1 MSFKFKVSVNVLC
14 VCKIDYTL
22 NITGIMLER
31 IQVFILFAVENDRS
45 AVEVV
50 AGLTSKSLHIG
61 TVQIKTGTNKSCS
74 LGSFPISDK
83 KLSKQ
88 STFFL

>member
-31 IQVFILFAVENDRS
+31 IQVLILLAVENDRS

-50 AGLTSKSLHIG
+50 AGLTSKSLHMG
-61 TVQIKTGTNKSCS
+61 TVHGTNKSCS
-74 LGSFPISDK
+74 LRSFPISDK
-83 KLSKQ
+83 KPSKQ